1 MRVLCVKYSEPG
13 LACYRGY
20 VAYEDIIVVTG
31 TGDVALTCPRQN
43 NNDVL
48 SPIKHGYHCT
58 IVPAHW
64 RGYSATEH
72 RIVQQG
78 KLSYHLVQGE
88 ATATSS
94 HHQPRN
100 IIIKPPNP
108 DPDTIM
114 LSLIPACP
122 LSSNQTKC
130 DCQDFFITYFS
141 CLSSS
146 LNKSILTSA

>member
-1 MRVLCVKYSEPG
+1 MLPRT
-13 LACYRGY
+13 GY

-58 IVPAHW
+58 GPLTVLLCYHQG
-64 RGYSATEH
+64 RR

-88 ATATSS
+88 ATATTATTAPTSP
-94 HHQPRN
+94 HQPSPAPQHN
-100 IIIKPPNP
+100 YIKPPNP
-108 DPDTIM
+108 DPDTIT

-122 LSSNQTKC
+122 QSSDQTKC
-130 DCQDFFITYFS
+130 DCQDLFRAS
-141 CLSSS
+141 
-146 LNKSILTSA
+146 